1 MKTLNKY
8 WWLTL
13 IRGIVL
19 IILAILI
26 FRHPL
31 GALVGLAI
39 YLSVSL
45 LFIGITQVFMSF
57 AVKDTQENW
66 GWTLAVGLI
75 DIFIAFILLSNP
87 AVTAAT
93 LPFIVG
99 FWLIVAGVMNF
110 VSAFQDKKEGVPYWW
125 LGLIGGLF
133 TIFIG
138 FVLTNNLLAGT
149 LAITYWIGFGVMLA
163 GIVNIGLA
171 IGLKSLKKEIERA
184 EEV

>member
-19 IILAILI
+19 ILLAIMV
-26 FRHPL
+26 FRHPV
-31 GALVGLAI
+31 GSIVGLAI

-45 LFIGITQVFMSF
+45 LFIGTTQIFMSI
-57 AVKDTQENW
+57 AAKDTQENW
-66 GWTLAVGLI
+66 GWTLTIGLI
-75 DIFIAFILLSNP
+75 DVFVAFILLSNP

-93 LPFIVG
+93 LPFVVG
-99 FWLIVAGVMNF
+99 FWLIVAGVMNA
-110 VSAFQDKKEGVPYWW
+110 VNAFKDKKEGAAHWW
-125 LGLIGGLF
+125 LGLVGGIF

-149 LAITYWIGFGVMLA
+149 LAITYWIGFGLILA

-171 IGLKSLKKEIERA
+171 IGLKSLKSYIDN
-184 EEV
+184 

>member
-13 IRGIVL
+13 IRGVVL
-19 IILAILI
+19 IILAILV

-31 GALVGLAI
+31 GALVGIAM
-39 YLSVSL
+39 YLSISL
-45 LFIGITQVFMSF
+45 LFIGITQVFISI
-57 AVKDTQENW
+57 AAKDTQENW
-66 GWTLAVGLI
+66 GRTLAVGLI

-93 LPFIVG
+93 LPFVVG
-99 FWLIVAGVMNF
+99 FWLIVAGVMHF
-110 VSAFQDKKEGVPYWW
+110 VNAFQDKKEGASYWW
-125 LGLIGGLF
+125 LGLIGGVF

-149 LAITYWIGFGVMLA
+149 LAITYWIGFGFMLA

-171 IGLKSLKKEIERA
+171 IGLKSLKTRIETT
-184 EEV
+184 EGS

>member
-13 IRGIVL
+13 IRGVVL
-19 IILAILI
+19 IILAILV

-31 GALVGLAI
+31 GALVGIAM
-39 YLSVSL
+39 YLSISL
-45 LFIGITQVFMSF
+45 LFIGITQVFMSI
-57 AVKDTQENW
+57 AAKDTQENW
-66 GWTLAVGLI
+66 GRTLAVGLI

-93 LPFIVG
+93 LPFVVG
-99 FWLIVAGVMNF
+99 FWLIVAGVMHF
-110 VSAFQDKKEGVPYWW
+110 VNAFQDKKEGAPYWW
-125 LGLIGGLF
+125 LGLVGGAF

-149 LAITYWIGFGVMLA
+149 LAITYWIGSGFMLA

-171 IGLKSLKKEIERA
+171 IGLKSLKKRIETTQGS
-184 EEV
+184 